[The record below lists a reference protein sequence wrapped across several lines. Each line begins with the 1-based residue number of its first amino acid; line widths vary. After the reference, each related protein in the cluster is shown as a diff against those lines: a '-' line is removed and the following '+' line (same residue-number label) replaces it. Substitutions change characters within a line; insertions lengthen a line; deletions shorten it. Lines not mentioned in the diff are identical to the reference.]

1 MGENHFTMWRKSEIL
16 HKKWFRVLLVLEAAV
31 LLWAVL
37 GLLRGSRT
45 VAELQDMDVMLYAG
59 EQTED
64 GEYVLTDG
72 SGFTGN
78 FLEAGGFTLTP
89 GVYRLELT
97 ADSVDNDVNTLGIT
111 CDDEAIYSLL
121 SNDVPIYANQE
132 QTVCE
137 FYVTRT
143 LDASRGLRAYVEYN
157 GTQGLTVEGLRIVCT
172 TQGSSILLFVSV
184 LLFGL
189 TDSLMMLYAYLGK
202 YRVAWQRLAVWFGI
216 PTLAVMASLPIFTDY
231 AITGADAVYHWGRI
245 EALAV
250 DLRAGIFP
258 VRVASR
264 WLYGHGYASSLF
276 YSDLFLTI
284 PALLRIIGFPL
295 TTAYNMYIFAVN
307 LATAVIAYVSF
318 RGIFDDERIGLLG
331 SVLYTLASYRVYN
344 IYNRSAVGEYT
355 AMIFLPLLCWG
366 FYRIFAED
374 IHAPRYRYSWVI
386 PTLGFTGI
394 IQSHL
399 LSCEIM
405 GAMTV
410 LLCVLMIRRVFRR
423 QTFAA
428 LVKVVLATAA
438 LNLWFIVPCLDM
450 MVSGEYLYSN
460 NANVYVQD
468 RGVIWAALLST
479 WQASGASSKYTEYGM
494 TDGEPIGVGI
504 AVFIGVV
511 AFLIFRRKQSG
522 TEREKSLDRAG
533 LAALVIGCAGWVLS
547 SVYFP
552 WDAVKDAVPAL
563 GGLVSMIQFP
573 TRLTMVPAIA
583 GVFVSCVAGMWV
595 LRSDNALMRRS
606 FYALIAGAAIL
617 FSLYQ
622 TNDTLMTKGGY
633 LRIYS
638 SDSIGNSGILGAEY
652 LPMGV
657 DYPNGFHEAE
667 GSEGV
672 EILSF
677 AKEQLS
683 TETEVQVSEA
693 EGSYY
698 VELPMLYYKGYQVQE
713 RDEGISVEAGTDG
726 HVRVNLP
733 AGYSGTLHVSYDGMW
748 YWHAAEAV
756 SAVSLLALAGYMIRG
771 RQRKIRA

>member
-1 MGENHFTMWRKSEIL
+1 M
-16 HKKWFRVLLVLEAAV
+16 LLVLEALV
-31 LLWAVL
+31 LLWGIA

-45 VAELQDMDVMLYAG
+45 VAELRDMNVTLGAG
-59 EQTED
+59 AQ
-64 GEYVLTDG
+64 TDG
-72 SGFTGN
+72 GQYVMEEGGGYTGD
-78 FLEAGGFTLTP
+78 FLEADGFTLTP

-97 ADSVDNDVNTLGIT
+97 ADSADNDVNSLGMA

-121 SNDVPIYANQE
+121 SNAVPIYSGQE
-132 QTVCE
+132 TTVCE

-157 GTQGLTVEGLRIVCT
+157 GTQALAIEELRIVRT
-172 TQGSSILLFVSV
+172 AQGSSILLFVSI

-189 TDSLMMLYAYLGK
+189 ADSLMMLYAYLGK
-202 YRVAWQRLAVWFGI
+202 YPVRWQRLAVWFGI
-216 PTLAVMASLPIFTDY
+216 PTLAVLASLPIFTDY
-231 AITGADAVYHWGRI
+231 AITGADSVYHWGRI
-245 EALAV
+245 EALAT
-250 DLRAGIFP
+250 DLRAGIIP

-276 YSDLFLTI
+276 YPDLFLTV
-284 PALLRIIGFPL
+284 PALFRIIGFPL
-295 TTAYNMYIFAVN
+295 TTAYNMYIFVVN

-331 SVLYTLASYRVYN
+331 SLLYTLAPYRVYN

-366 FYRIFAED
+366 FYRIFTDD
-374 IHAPRYRYSWVI
+374 ISERRYRYSWII

-405 GAMTV
+405 GAMTI
-410 LLCVLMIRRVFRR
+410 LLCVLLIRRVLRR
-423 QTFAA
+423 QTFLT
-428 LVKVVLATAA
+428 LVKAVLATAA
-438 LNLWFIVPCLDM
+438 LNLWYIVPCLDM
-450 MVSGEYLYSN
+450 MVSGEYYYSN

-468 RGVIWAALLST
+468 RGTVWAALLST
-479 WQASGASSKYTEYGM
+479 WQASGASSKYAEYGM
-494 TDGEPIGVGI
+494 VDGEPIGVGI
-504 AVFIGVV
+504 AVLIGVA
-511 AFLIFRRKQSG
+511 AFLILRRGHSG
-522 TEREKSLDRAG
+522 SERERNRDRAG
-533 LAALVIGCAGWVLS
+533 LAALVIGCVGWVLS

-552 WDAVKDAVPAL
+552 WDAIKDTFPAL

-583 GVFVSCVAGMWV
+583 GVFASCVAVMWA
-595 LRSDNALMRRS
+595 LRRDEALVRRG
-606 FYALIAGAAIL
+606 FCTLIVGAAVL

-622 TNDTLMTKGGY
+622 TNDTLMTKSGY

-638 SDSIGNSGILGAEY
+638 ANSIGNSGILGAEY
-652 LPMGV
+652 LPLGV
-657 DYPNGFHEAE
+657 DYPSGFHEAE

-677 AKEQLS
+677 VKQQLS
-683 TETEVQVSEA
+683 TETEVRVQDA

-698 VELPMLYYKGYQVQE
+698 VELPMLYYKGYQVREQ
-713 RDEGISVEAGTDG
+713 DEGISVGAGDNG
-726 HVRVNLP
+726 HVRVTLP
-733 AGYSGTLHVSYDGMW
+733 AGYAGMLHVSYDGMW
-748 YWHAAEAV
+748 YWHVSEAV
-756 SAVSLLALAGYMIRG
+756 SAAALLALVGYGILRRRG
-771 RQRKIRA
+771 SKRAAEGIE